1 MHSGSNHKT
10 PLQPLWIR
18 REINM
23 STASQ
28 VAAKKVY
35 ACILNVMSMC
45 ITGNHETTTCTTMY
59 GFKVELDRKFG
70 NQDAKLVYQTCK
82 RVFSHLPLAA
92 IISDS
97 ALVVHG
103 GLFRKPARLA
113 STKVSF
119 QQGQAYFWLL
129 FHRKA
134 WLLPCHRC
142 WHLEASLARFYK
154 GKERKDIDFSNG
166 VNNKKWWHVS
176 HMRER
181 LWPDVKSQKPE
192 KSMSA

>member
-1 MHSGSNHKT
+1 
-10 PLQPLWIR
+10 
-18 REINM
+18 M

-28 VAAKKVY
+28 VAAKQVY

-45 ITGNHETTTCTTMY
+45 VTGNHETTTCTTMY

-103 GLFRKPARLA
+103 GLFRKPAQLA

-119 QQGQAYFWLL
+119 IGDRQIFDYYFTERLGCCLVIAVDTLRPLWQGFT
-129 FHRKA
+129 
-134 WLLPCHRC
+134 
-142 WHLEASLARFYK
+142 
-154 GKERKDIDFSNG
+154 KERKGRTMTSPL
-166 VNNKKWWHVS
+166 
-176 HMRER
+176 E
-181 LWPDVKSQKPE
+181 
-192 KSMSA
+192 